1 MWLLQEAEVNKM
13 SRREKEVLSF
23 GQVAI
28 VQDQWLVRLALAM
41 RNAALRPR
49 QEQTRCR
56 GPNVCINK
64 CVFSEFRAPFMI
76 QN

>member
-1 MWLLQEAEVNKM
+1 M
-13 SRREKEVLSF
+13 SGRKKEVLSF
-23 GQVAI
+23 GQVAM

-56 GPNVCINK
+56 EPNVCINK
-64 CVFSEFRAPFMI
+64 CVFCEFRAPVMI